1 MSEPVYEKGDININK
16 KVDVSDIVI
25 MNKYLVKLEKFSEQQ
40 FFLADINDDGKV
52 NVFDYILIRR
62 KVM

>member
-1 MSEPVYEKGDININK
+1 MKKGDININK

-40 FFLADINDDGKV
+40 FF
-52 NVFDYILIRR
+52 FFWQILMMTER
-62 KVM
+62 

>member
-1 MSEPVYEKGDININK
+1 MSE
-16 KVDVSDIVI
+16 VDDIVI